1 MILTGRIYG
10 RQKERKKC
18 KRRKIKKMT
27 GGAKAVSRAKTPG
40 LFSDF
45 KGVL

>member
-1 MILTGRIYG
+1 MAGKKKG
-10 RQKERKKC
+10 KNVKEEKL
-18 KRRKIKKMT
+18 KKMT